1 VGTSAPRSVIQG
13 APILGPPSP
22 SLNDTGGHGVP
33 DPAGPD
39 PQPAITAQPTTN
51 FCQRRPPAPTENRG
65 RDAELRA
72 PGMLTIFAC
81 KGRTAGGAEQRSVHP
96 GQPSGMTQKFGS
108 RPRAGDRGRVLGAE
122 RSASIDGRLAG
133 APPDRQ
139 RGGLF
144 GRTRNQRVKI
154 QRRPPVVA
162 VADALTG
169 VGRRL
174 LVVLRVVGKIVL
186 ALAITAAIFLGGRL
200 AVRHVIAS
208 PRFAVKEIQ
217 VTIAAHV
224 SRDEVLDLA
233 GVDEG
238 DRLLAIDTD
247 PLAARVA
254 SHPWVKSAR
263 VRRQLPSTL
272 IIDLVE
278 RRAAA
283 AVAMGGLYLV
293 DETGHPFKKATM
305 EEADG
310 LPVLTGIDR
319 AWYAEKKE
327 AGEAAFREGLGLLAD
342 YGARPGRPAPSEL
355 NIDPRFGFSL
365 FLLDGGAEIR
375 LGRGDFSKKLA
386 RLDQIFEAVK
396 VSPGLGALR
405 VVHLDHLD
413 GTDGSRVTV
422 GLLQAQ
428 GQDNK
433 KD

>member
-1 VGTSAPRSVIQG
+1 
-13 APILGPPSP
+13 
-22 SLNDTGGHGVP
+22 
-33 DPAGPD
+33 
-39 PQPAITAQPTTN
+39 
-51 FCQRRPPAPTENRG
+51 
-65 RDAELRA
+65 
-72 PGMLTIFAC
+72 
-81 KGRTAGGAEQRSVHP
+81 
-96 GQPSGMTQKFGS
+96 
-108 RPRAGDRGRVLGAE
+108 VLGAE
-122 RSASIDGRLAG
+122 QSAAVASRAPAA
-133 APPDRQ
+133 APPDRS
-139 RGGLF
+139 RHGLF
-144 GRTRNQRVKI
+144 GRTRNRRVVI
-154 QRRPPVVA
+154 QRPVPVVV
-162 VADALTG
+162 VADALST

-174 LVVLRVVGKIVL
+174 LVVLRVIGKLVL
-186 ALAITAAIFLGGRL
+186 ALGITAAILWGGRL

-208 PRFAVKEIQ
+208 PRFAVREIQ
-217 VTIAAHV
+217 VTMAAHV
-224 SRDEVLDLA
+224 SRDEVLELA
-233 GVDEG
+233 DVEEG
-238 DRLLAIDTD
+238 DRLLAIDTE
-247 PLAARVA
+247 PVAARVA

-272 IIDLVE
+272 IIDLTE

-283 AVAMGGLYLV
+283 SAAMGGLYLV

-319 AWYAEKKE
+319 AWYTEKKE
-327 AGEAAFREGLGLLAD
+327 ASEGALREALGLLAD
-342 YGARPGRPAPSEL
+342 YGVRPGRPALSEL

-396 VSPGLGALR
+396 VNPGMAALR

-422 GLLQAQ
+422 GFGAQ
-428 GQDNK
+428 PGRENK

>member
-1 VGTSAPRSVIQG
+1 V
-13 APILGPPSP
+13 
-22 SLNDTGGHGVP
+22 
-33 DPAGPD
+33 
-39 PQPAITAQPTTN
+39 
-51 FCQRRPPAPTENRG
+51 
-65 RDAELRA
+65 LR
-72 PGMLTIFAC
+72 
-81 KGRTAGGAEQRSVHP
+81 
-96 GQPSGMTQKFGS
+96 
-108 RPRAGDRGRVLGAE
+108 AE
-122 RSASIDGRLAG
+122 RSAALDSRLEPGVA
-133 APPDRQ
+133 APDRPRHEQ
-139 RGGLF
+139 GLWR
-144 GRTRNQRVKI
+144 RTRNRRAVI
-154 QRRPPVVA
+154 QHRAPLVLIADGLA
-162 VADALTG
+162 V

-174 LVVLRVVGKIVL
+174 MVVLRVVGKILL
-186 ALAITAAIFLGGRL
+186 ALCITAAIGAGGRI

-208 PRFAVKEIQ
+208 PRFALREIQ
-217 VTIAAHV
+217 VSLAAHV
-224 SRDEVLDLA
+224 PRDEVLELA
-233 GVDEG
+233 GVAEG
-238 DRLLAIDTD
+238 DRLLAIDTE

-254 SHPWVKSAR
+254 AHPWVRSVR

-272 IIDLVE
+272 IIDLTE

-283 AVAMGGLYLV
+283 AVSLGGLYLV

-319 AWYAEKKE
+319 AWYAEQKE
-327 AGEAAFREGLGLLAD
+327 ASEGAIREALALLAD
-342 YGARPGRPAPSEL
+342 YGARPGRPALSEL

-396 VSPGLGALR
+396 VSPGMGALR

-413 GTDGSRVTV
+413 GDGNRVTV
-422 GLLQAQ
+422 GLAQAQ